1 MFGFFLKAGWQAC
14 CLLAR
19 SSVALISYSE
29 WKLKALKEDNPKMKV
44 TVVSF
49 LFE

>member
-1 MFGFFLKAGWQAC
+1 
-14 CLLAR
+14 
-19 SSVALISYSE
+19 VALISYSE